1 MEAKDYISWF
11 VSSLDILEE
20 KRMVDTSAQLS
31 IPVWANV
38 KALDIIK
45 AIEILWETSIIGEII
60 LADKSTGSIVQIFI
74 EEKNDEIH
82 VGKCDITK
90 LDKKIIWVKFSCFYL
105 DWLIPF
111 KVFFRL
117 IWWGLP
123 RDCLQY
129 LAIHVGNL
137 AYGFSELITAKDM
150 FGNPISEEKNKQVL
164 NVSYYSYHLTVKQL
178 TQCWGII

>member
-74 EEKNDEIH
+74 E
-82 VGKCDITK
+82 
-90 LDKKIIWVKFSCFYL
+90 VKMMRFTL
-105 DWLIPF
+105 GNVI
-111 KVFFRL
+111 
-117 IWWGLP
+117 
-123 RDCLQY
+123 LQ
-129 LAIHVGNL
+129 N
-137 AYGFSELITAKDM
+137 
-150 FGNPISEEKNKQVL
+150 
-164 NVSYYSYHLTVKQL
+164 
-178 TQCWGII
+178 